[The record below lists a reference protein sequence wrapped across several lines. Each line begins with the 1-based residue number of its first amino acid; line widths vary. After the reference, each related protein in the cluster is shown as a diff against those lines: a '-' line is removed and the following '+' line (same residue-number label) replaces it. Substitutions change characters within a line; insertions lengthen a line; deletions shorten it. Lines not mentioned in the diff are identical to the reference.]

1 MNPAYHIKTG
11 EDIHPS
17 EAVLLITAG
26 DFFFSYALMKHLSK
40 EIVEFGYYT
49 FSNDQDDKWTEF
61 FKNNEVLD
69 RRYLHTAIAYNPAA
83 SMLVPANYFKKDEI
97 QSQLDCLFGQNF
109 QTVTIT
115 EQIPEWNLY
124 NITRISASLHH
135 AINQHFVSGKSL
147 TTNYVLL
154 KNISGEKQSYILID
168 FRTDE
173 FTVLIFVSNQIQL
186 LKAFSYSSP
195 EDVLFYLLKVCQ
207 QNGLSQREVK
217 VMMAGLVEK
226 DSAIFR
232 ELYKYF
238 IHLEFEELPSGIS
251 LAEEL
256 NVCPRHYFS
265 TISKLAT
272 CVL

>member
-1 MNPAYHIKTG
+1 MNPTYHIKT
-11 EDIHPS
+11 EEITDPD
-17 EAVLLITAG
+17 EAVLLMTAG
-26 DFFFSYALMKHLSK
+26 DLFFSYALMKHLSK

-49 FSNDQDDKWTEF
+49 FSNDQEDKWADF

-83 SMLVPANYFKKDEI
+83 SMLVPANYFKKDGV
-97 QSQLDCLFGQNF
+97 QLQLDCLSGQNF

-115 EQIPEWNLY
+115 EQVPGWNLY
-124 NITRISASLHH
+124 NIARISASLHTE
-135 AINQHFVSGKSL
+135 INRRFDSGKSL
-147 TTNYVLL
+147 STNYVLL
-154 KNISGEKQSYILID
+154 KNVTGEKQNYILID

-173 FTVLIFVSNQIQL
+173 FTVLVFIADQIQL

-195 EDVLFYLLKVCQ
+195 GDVLFYLLKICQ
-207 QNGLSQREVK
+207 QYGLSQQEVK
-217 VMMAGLVEK
+217 VMLAGLIEK

-238 IHLEFEELPSGIS
+238 IHLEFEELPAGIS
-251 LAEEL
+251 LADEL
-256 NVCPRHYFS
+256 SECPRHYFS